1 MLKNNQC
8 KDTVVGESM
17 AGFEGQKSIWLNWR
31 DKHLEQGWGQDK
43 QAGPDGTWPQKINNH
58 LLILIFKFGEIISFH
73 YIFIG
78 FLLFKVATYY
88 LNY

>member
-43 QAGPDGTWPQKINNH
+43 QAGPDGT
-58 LLILIFKFGEIISFH
+58 
-73 YIFIG
+73 
-78 FLLFKVATYY
+78 
-88 LNY
+88 